1 MATLEQCRDALQTL
15 AERIRDGG
23 ADGKA
28 TSLDRTLSCFLTDLD
43 HGFSARLADGELKDI
58 AEGHNPRAKIKLSV
72 SSDDLVALTSGGLS
86 FTQAWSSG
94 RVKVD
99 ASVFDLLKLRNLL

>member
-1 MATLEQCRDALQTL
+1 MATMEQCRLALETL
-15 AERIRDGG
+15 AERLREG
-23 ADGKA
+23 AAEGKA
-28 TSLDRTLSCFLTDLD
+28 SSLTRSMSCYLTDLD
-43 HGFSARLADGELKDI
+43 DGYSARLVDGQL
-58 AEGHNPRAKIKLSV
+58 EGITPGHDPKAKIKLSV